1 MEKEIIDITPTWKG
15 LSPLAID
22 KIKQFIP
29 VDDDS
34 RVAFIDMMHGHIGN
48 EIYKENNDA

>member
-1 MEKEIIDITPTWKG
+1 MEG

-29 VDDDS
+29 VDNGQGF
-34 RVAFIDMMHGHIGN
+34 VLEFIDALVKIEEEKMDNIPIRN
-48 EIYKENNDA
+48 K

>member
-29 VDDDS
+29 VDDGQGF
-34 RVAFIDMMHGHIGN
+34 VLEFIDALVKIEEEKNG
-48 EIYKENNDA
+48 